1 MSYRTI
7 VVHVD
12 RASNSEARI
21 ALAAALALREEA
33 HLVGAA
39 MTGMPRS
46 MLAGRGYEASAVVL
60 ADYLRYAEEHVQQ
73 SLEQFSNM
81 AQRLGIPSHEARSS
95 NDDEYAGL
103 CLQARY
109 ADLVVMGQSAQAAD
123 KEPNMLP
130 DLPDYV
136 LLNCGRPVLLVP
148 RAGSRPSTIGKR
160 VMVAWNGSMEA
171 AKAVT
176 AALPLLRGAEQVTLA
191 VLGDSRDALGE
202 SPGADIA
209 LYLARHGVKVEV
221 LRRPEPTDPG
231 KAILSLAAD
240 FNVDLL
246 VMGAYGHSRFREI
259 MLGGATRTILAT
271 ATLPVLMAH

>member
-7 VVHVD
+7 VVHAD
-12 RASNSEARI
+12 RAANAEARI
-21 ALAAALALREEA
+21 ALAAAIAAREEA

-46 MLAGRGYEASAVVL
+46 MLAGRSYEGSGVFL
-60 ADYLRYAEEHVQQ
+60 ADYLRRAEERVQLA
-73 SLEQFSNM
+73 LEQFKSQ
-81 AQRLGIPSHEARSS
+81 ADRLGVQSFEARSS

-103 CLQARY
+103 CMQARY
-109 ADLVVMGQSAQAAD
+109 ADLVVLGQAPAAD
-123 KEPNMLP
+123 DNQDSLLP

-148 RAGSRPSTIGKR
+148 RTGRFPTIGKR
-160 VMVAWNGSMEA
+160 VMVAWNGSVEA

-191 VLGDSRDALGE
+191 VLGNSADTLGE

-209 LYLARHGVKVEV
+209 LYLARHGVNVEV
-221 LRRPEPTDPG
+221 LRRPEPADPG

-246 VMGAYGHSRFREI
+246 VMGAYGHSRFREM

>member
-7 VVHVD
+7 VVHAD
-12 RASNSEARI
+12 RAANAEARI
-21 ALAAALALREEA
+21 ALAAAIASREEA

-46 MLAGRGYEASAVVL
+46 MLAGRSYEGSGVFL
-60 ADYLRYAEEHVQQ
+60 ADYLRRAEERVQQ
-73 SLEQFSNM
+73 ALEQFKAM
-81 AQRLGIPSHEARSS
+81 ADRLGVQTFEARSS

-103 CLQARY
+103 CMQARY
-109 ADLVVMGQSAQAAD
+109 ADLVVLGQAAED
-123 KEPNMLP
+123 NEGSLLP

-148 RAGSRPSTIGKR
+148 RTGRFPTIGKR
-160 VMVAWNGSMEA
+160 VMVAWNGSVEA

-191 VLGDSRDALGE
+191 VLGNSADTLGE

-209 LYLARHGVKVEV
+209 LYLARHGVNVEV
-221 LRRPEPTDPG
+221 LRRPEAADPG

-246 VMGAYGHSRFREI
+246 VMGAYGHSRFREM

-271 ATLPVLMAH
+271 ASLPVLMAH

>member
-7 VVHVD
+7 VVHAD
-12 RASNSEARI
+12 RAANAEARI
-21 ALAAALALREEA
+21 ALAAAIASREEA

-46 MLAGRGYEASAVVL
+46 MLAGRSYEGSGVFL
-60 ADYLRYAEEHVQQ
+60 ADYLRRAEERVQQ
-73 SLEQFSNM
+73 ALEQFKTM
-81 AQRLGIPSHEARSS
+81 ADRLGVQSFEARSS

-103 CLQARY
+103 CMQARY
-109 ADLVVMGQSAQAAD
+109 ADLVVLGQAAAAED
-123 KEPNMLP
+123 NEGSLLP

-148 RAGSRPSTIGKR
+148 RTGRFPTIGKR
-160 VMVAWNGSMEA
+160 VMVAWNGSVEA

-191 VLGDSRDALGE
+191 VLGNSADTLGE

-209 LYLARHGVKVEV
+209 LYLARHGVNVEV
-221 LRRPEPTDPG
+221 LRRPEAADPG

-246 VMGAYGHSRFREI
+246 VMGAYGHSRFREM

>member
-12 RASNSEARI
+12 RSANSEARI
-21 ALAAALALREEA
+21 ALASALALREEA

-46 MLAGRGYEASAVVL
+46 MLAGRGYEASAVLL
-60 ADYLRYAEEHVQQ
+60 ADHLRYAGERVQQ
-73 SLEQFSNM
+73 ALAQFTGIVE
-81 AQRLGIPSHEARSS
+81 RLGVPSHEARSS

-109 ADLVVMGQSAQAAD
+109 ADLVVLGQSAPAD
-123 KEPNMLP
+123 SKDGNLLP

-148 RAGSRPSTIGKR
+148 HTGRFPTVGKR
-160 VMVAWNGSMEA
+160 VLVAWNGSAEA

-191 VLGDSRDALGE
+191 VLGESMDVLGE

-209 LYLARHGVKVEV
+209 LYLARHGVNVEV
-221 LRRPEPTDPG
+221 LRRPAPTDPG

-240 FNVDLL
+240 FQADLL
-246 VMGAYGHSRFREI
+246 VMGAYGHSRFREM

>member
-7 VVHVD
+7 VVHAD
-12 RASNSEARI
+12 RAANAEARI
-21 ALAAALALREEA
+21 ALAAAIASREEA

-46 MLAGRGYEASAVVL
+46 MLAGRSYEGSGVFL
-60 ADYLRYAEEHVQQ
+60 ADYPRRAEERVELA
-73 SLEQFSNM
+73 LEQFKAM
-81 AQRLGIPSHEARSS
+81 ADRLGVQTFEARSS

-103 CLQARY
+103 CMQARY
-109 ADLVVMGQSAQAAD
+109 ADLVVLGQAAAD
-123 KEPNMLP
+123 DDNEGSLLP

-148 RAGSRPSTIGKR
+148 RTGRFPTIGKR
-160 VMVAWNGSMEA
+160 VMVAWNGSVEA

-191 VLGDSRDALGE
+191 VLGNSADTLGE

-209 LYLARHGVKVEV
+209 LYLARHCVNVEV
-221 LRRPEPTDPG
+221 LRRPEAADPG

-246 VMGAYGHSRFREI
+246 VMGAYGHSRFREM

>member
-7 VVHVD
+7 VVHAD
-12 RASNSEARI
+12 RAANAEARI
-21 ALAAALALREEA
+21 ALAAAIASREEA

-46 MLAGRGYEASAVVL
+46 MLAGRSYEGSGVFL
-60 ADYLRYAEEHVQQ
+60 ADYLRRAEERVQQ
-73 SLEQFSNM
+73 ALEQFKGL
-81 AQRLGIPSHEARSS
+81 ADRLGVPSYEARSS

-103 CLQARY
+103 CMQARY
-109 ADLVVMGQSAQAAD
+109 ADLVVLGQATD
-123 KEPNMLP
+123 TGGKEGSLLP

-148 RAGSRPSTIGKR
+148 RSGRFPTIGKR

-191 VLGDSRDALGE
+191 VLGNSADILGE

-221 LRRPEPTDPG
+221 LRRPEPADPG

-246 VMGAYGHSRFREI
+246 VMGAYGHSRFREM

>member
-12 RASNSEARI
+12 RSANSEARI
-21 ALAAALALREEA
+21 ALASALALREEA

-60 ADYLRYAEEHVQQ
+60 ADHLRYAGERVQQ
-73 SLEQFSNM
+73 ALAQFTGIVE
-81 AQRLGIPSHEARSS
+81 RLGVPSHEARSS

-109 ADLVVMGQSAQAAD
+109 ADLVVLGQSAPAD
-123 KEPNMLP
+123 SKDGNLLP

-148 RAGSRPSTIGKR
+148 HTGRFPTVGKR
-160 VMVAWNGSMEA
+160 VLVAWNGSAEA

-191 VLGDSRDALGE
+191 VLGESMDVLGE

-209 LYLARHGVKVEV
+209 LYLARHGVNVEV
-221 LRRPEPTDPG
+221 LRRPAPTDPG

-240 FNVDLL
+240 FQADLL
-246 VMGAYGHSRFREI
+246 VMGAYGHSRFREM

>member
-7 VVHVD
+7 VVHAD
-12 RASNSEARI
+12 RAANAEARI
-21 ALAAALALREEA
+21 ALAAAIASREEA

-46 MLAGRGYEASAVVL
+46 MLAGRSYEGSGVFL
-60 ADYLRYAEEHVQQ
+60 ADYLRRAEERVELA
-73 SLEQFSNM
+73 LEQFKAM
-81 AQRLGIPSHEARSS
+81 ADRLGVQTFEARSS

-103 CLQARY
+103 CMQARY
-109 ADLVVMGQSAQAAD
+109 ADLVVLGQAAAD
-123 KEPNMLP
+123 DDNEGSLLP

-148 RAGSRPSTIGKR
+148 RTGRFPTIGKR
-160 VMVAWNGSMEA
+160 VMVAWNGSVEA

-191 VLGDSRDALGE
+191 VLGNSADTLGE

-209 LYLARHGVKVEV
+209 LYLARHGVNVEV
-221 LRRPEPTDPG
+221 LRRPEAADPG

-246 VMGAYGHSRFREI
+246 VMGAYGHSRFREM

>member
-7 VVHVD
+7 VVHAD
-12 RASNSEARI
+12 RAANAEARI
-21 ALAAALALREEA
+21 ALAAAIAMREEA

-46 MLAGRGYEASAVVL
+46 MLAGRSYEGSGVFL
-60 ADYLRYAEEHVQQ
+60 ADYLRRAEERVQQ
-73 SLEQFSNM
+73 ALEQFKGI
-81 AQRLGIPSHEARSS
+81 ADRLGVPSFEARSS

-103 CLQARY
+103 CMQARY
-109 ADLVVMGQSAQAAD
+109 ADLVVVGQAD
-123 KEPNMLP
+123 RDSNEGNLLP
-130 DLPDYV
+130 DLPDYT
-136 LLNCGRPVLLVP
+136 LLNCGRPLLLVP
-148 RAGSRPSTIGKR
+148 REGRFPTIGKR
-160 VMVAWNGSMEA
+160 VMVAWNGSVEA

-191 VLGDSRDALGE
+191 VLGDSADALGE

-209 LYLARHGVKVEV
+209 LYLARHGVNVEV
-221 LRRPEPTDPG
+221 LRRTEPADPG

-246 VMGAYGHSRFREI
+246 VMGAYGHSRFREM